1 MKVYTFV
8 GYSSHLEELDF
19 DYVVVDKT
27 FNDLTP
33 QLIDKF
39 SNKIIWN
46 ETKSE
51 NRWLR
56 IAKQLKKILE
66 HIKSKNESAEQ
77 SSAQD
82 ENFAIIDSD
91 LIIPDLRNIIPPN
104 RIYTPCYWLYYDWAN
119 EIRPFCSGT
128 NYIFNYNQIPY
139 LELAINEYIELRQY
153 EKIPVDIFIHSEIP
167 HLNMLKIG
175 TAHYVKTP
183 SYVKKIPFTVFD
195 LQNIFKHI
203 PEFVEIKW

>member
-33 QLIDKF
+33 QLIEKF
-39 SNKIIWN
+39 SNRIIWN
-46 ETKSE
+46 ETNSDNK
-51 NRWLR
+51 WLR
-56 IAKQLKKILE
+56 IAKQLKRILE
-66 HIKSKNESAEQ
+66 HIKERRE
-77 SSAQD
+77 D

-91 LIIPDLRNIIPPN
+91 LIIPDLRNITPKN
-104 RIYTPCYWLYYDWAN
+104 RIYTPCYWLYYDWA
-119 EIRPFCSGT
+119 EEVRPFCSGT

-139 LELAINEYIELRQY
+139 LELAINEYLELRQY

-167 HLNMLKIG
+167 HINLLKLG
-175 TAHYVKTP
+175 TTHYVKTP
-183 SYVKKIPFTVFD
+183 SGVRKIPFTVFD
-195 LQNIFKHI
+195 LPNVFKHI
-203 PEFVEIKW
+203 PEFVEVKW